1 MHVMTRC
8 TARTRIRV
16 KEQEQPW
23 IRALGSASAEVDGN
37 GSVAVRI
44 QEIEERVQVVET
56 QVERAV
62 GRAAASRSG
71 GCVHF
76 VRAAGCAPHE
86 REEPVGAGTCY
97 NILMCGLVGP
107 IWEHLL
113 SMLAN

>member
-107 IWEHLL
+107 IWEHLCRCPP
-113 SMLAN
+113 